1 MTDINTD
8 KTPICIIFLRSIQLK
23 VCFYLNYKFM
33 QFVIYNDNNKLLITT
48 AFLRN
53 LSKGF

>member
-8 KTPICIIFLRSIQLK
+8 KTPMCIIFLRSIQLK
-23 VCFYLNYKFM
+23 ACFYLNYKFM

-48 AFLRN
+48 AFL
-53 LSKGF
+53 